1 MIYNSEIE
9 FKRGKILTTE
19 ILEEVYQFPRIYFDI
34 LYEDYPDGIIEG
46 FNLFNENN
54 DIYLSKGIVKFK
66 GNIYFSGDKLKI
78 SNDNFCEGAP
88 PIYLYLEEGPTF
100 ERNGVKMNPLIVSF
114 YNQKNDLG
122 IYLGHFKY
130 REGILIKTGYAE
142 LKDLYDPLFINIVD
156 RKISVKKGYSLDKEI
171 LKILSKAL
179 MKKTVLTMEEKILIS
194 LIESESVS
202 IDYLKFFLSSFNLE
216 SETNLSIVKSLEKI
230 ILEKAEL
237 TQNSN
242 GNKVEVSKSSQPR
255 KSIRDV
261 Q

>member
-1 MIYNSEIE
+1 
-9 FKRGKILTTE
+9 
-19 ILEEVYQFPRIYFDI
+19 
-34 LYEDYPDGIIEG
+34 
-46 FNLFNENN
+46 
-54 DIYLSKGIVKFK
+54 
-66 GNIYFSGDKLKI
+66 
-78 SNDNFCEGAP
+78 
-88 PIYLYLEEGPTF
+88 
-100 ERNGVKMNPLIVSF
+100 
-114 YNQKNDLG
+114 
-122 IYLGHFKY
+122 
-130 REGILIKTGYAE
+130 
-142 LKDLYDPLFINIVD
+142 
-156 RKISVKKGYSLDKEI
+156 
-171 LKILSKAL
+171 